1 MSYDLNAQVAQLDLQ
16 NGPPQDTD
24 TGMASAAGRPTT
36 DTPAVNALR
45 SLLRQTLRITI
56 LDGRIFLGT
65 FAGTDKLLNV
75 LLVSTDEFVLPQASR
90 AYANPDGRFVGL
102 VQIPWRLVVKIEAH
116 RPHRERSGSS
126 GEYGPETGERYARD
140 ESLYS

>member
-90 AYANPDGRFVGL
+90 A
-102 VQIPWRLVVKIEAH
+102 
-116 RPHRERSGSS
+116 
-126 GEYGPETGERYARD
+126 
-140 ESLYS
+140 